1 MVRMS
6 HIATLD
12 PVLSANASL
21 IGQHLP
27 PWAHYKLNTL
37 YDYWLQQRRGTSRLP
52 SRRDIDPADFPTLL
66 SNVFLL
72 NVNERESR
80 FTYRVAGQ
88 KLSWLHQTPLTGR
101 PLGTGLT
108 EDHGAAAISRALDVV
123 RWREPAWRSGDLG
136 WCGRGYLDF
145 QELVLPLGGPEGDVT
160 MLFGILVVIDP
171 LGKEC

>member
-1 MVRMS
+1 MS

-12 PVLSANASL
+12 PVLTANTGL
-21 IGQHLP
+21 TGLHLP
-27 PWAHYKLNTL
+27 PWAHPKLKTL
-37 YDYWLQQRRGTSRLP
+37 YDYWLQRRQSASGLP

-72 NVNERESR
+72 NVNQREPR

-88 KLSWLHQTPLTGR
+88 KLSWLHGTPLTGR
-101 PLGTGLT
+101 PLGAGLT
-108 EDHGAAAISRALDVV
+108 DQHGAAAVARALEVV
-123 RWREPAWRSGDLG
+123 RWREPAWRSGDLD

-145 QELVLPLGGPEGDVT
+145 QELILPLGGPDGDVA
-160 MLFGILVVIDP
+160 MLFGILVAIDP

>member
-1 MVRMS
+1 MS
-6 HIATLD
+6 HIAILD
-12 PVLSANASL
+12 PVSAVNASL
-21 IGQHLP
+21 TGQHLP
-27 PWAHYKLNTL
+27 PWAHSKLKML
-37 YDYWLQQRRGTSRLP
+37 YDYWLQRWRTTSRLP
-52 SRRDIDPADFPTLL
+52 TRRDIDPADFPNLL

-72 NVNERESR
+72 NVNEDEPQ

-88 KLSWLHQTPLTGR
+88 KLSWLHQTPLTGK

-108 EDHGAAAISRALDVV
+108 EQHRLGETTRALEVV

-145 QELVLPLGGPEGDVT
+145 QELVLPLGGPDGEVA

-171 LGKEC
+171 IGQEC